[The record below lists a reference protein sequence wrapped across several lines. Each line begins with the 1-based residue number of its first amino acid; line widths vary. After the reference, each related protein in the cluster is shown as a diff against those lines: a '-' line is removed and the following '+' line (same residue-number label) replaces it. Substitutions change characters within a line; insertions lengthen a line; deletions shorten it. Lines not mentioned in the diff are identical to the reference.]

1 MFVTSQLRTDENESL
16 MLLRSLLEPK
26 TMDDVIDA
34 GGSIIWQ
41 NHVQRWLTTDLYS
54 YTGSRVRYAI
64 ALAEM

>member
-41 NHVQRWLTTDLYS
+41 NHVQRWLTEAKHEGRATVVLF
-54 YTGSRVRYAI
+54 GRI
-64 ALAEM
+64 